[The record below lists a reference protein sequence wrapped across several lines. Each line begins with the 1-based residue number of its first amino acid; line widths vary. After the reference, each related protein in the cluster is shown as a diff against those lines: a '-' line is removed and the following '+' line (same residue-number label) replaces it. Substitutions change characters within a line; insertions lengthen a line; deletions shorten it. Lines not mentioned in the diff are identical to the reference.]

1 MLQTL
6 LDDAEAASTLPEVSA
21 NADAFEAWL
30 VARRLA
36 DLDR

>member
-6 LDDAEAASTLPEVSA
+6 LEEAEAASALPEVSS
-21 NADAFEAWL
+21 NADEFEAWL